1 MRNFYFLPFLC
12 HLFHFFL
19 HINFFVYFLSSICL
33 AKNPYLKSENKL
45 KIFKKR
51 QLGYLKGSILI
62 WNFEW
67 IQLTLAMPNK
77 FIFLSHKKNI
87 ILGTYLKPFQS
98 VQPEFGDMSLRSDIY
113 KKICNI
119 QFFSCSYYF
128 VTTISNKKKK
138 EKQENHFFL
147 T

>member
-1 MRNFYFLPFLC
+1 MHNYLWIHVSTCVYIKRVEQFNEVIQVVLWEIFISFLFCAIYSIFSFVLTFLFIFYLLYVLQRT
-12 HLFHFFL
+12 H
-19 HINFFVYFLSSICL
+19 
-33 AKNPYLKSENKL
+33 LKSENKL

-87 ILGTYLKPFQS
+87 ILGTYLKLKHFQN
-98 VQPEFGDMSLRSDIY
+98 V
-113 KKICNI
+113 
-119 QFFSCSYYF
+119 
-128 VTTISNKKKK
+128 
-138 EKQENHFFL
+138 
-147 T
+147 